1 MANWMRF
8 LDDHFDDEV
17 QNRAVGG
24 NMSAV
29 VFFLILRII
38 QFICGDHPTILKN

>member
-29 VFFLILRII
+29 VFF
-38 QFICGDHPTILKN
+38 FNFKDHLVHMW